1 MNEQLQ
7 LLLDLPK
14 RQIIL
19 SLQPEPYQLIK
30 EGKKTIEF
38 RRRFIKEPAAAFVY
52 VSSPVK
58 QIKAF
63 IEFGMPI
70 QEDIDTLVSI
80 AEGHGQGSGAELREY
95 FSGVSYGYAIPI
107 LSCIEFAPM
116 SLELLKGG
124 YEFNPPQSYMNLSV
138 NPRLEQALLNKMMT

>member
-7 LLLDLPK
+7 LSLDLPK
-14 RQIIL
+14 RYIIL
-19 SLQPEPYQLIK
+19 SLQPGPYQEIIN
-30 EGKKTIEF
+30 GKKTIEF

-70 QEDIDTLVSI
+70 HEEIEKLASI
-80 AEGHGQGSGAELREY
+80 AEQHEPGSGPGIREY
-95 FSGVSYGYAIPI
+95 FSGLTAGYAIPI
-107 LSCIEFAPM
+107 LSCKEFTPL
-116 SLELLKGG
+116 SLELLKGA
-124 YEFNPPQSYMNLSV
+124 YQFNPPQSYMNLAA
-138 NPRLEQALLNKMMT
+138 NPRLEQALLNKL